1 MRQPTDRQT
10 AMTRRSARL
19 LLDVGECA
27 AQAAGLWGCRFDAQ
41 GNETECG
48 MATLDEKTDT
58 LTIMTV
64 LAAVFLPLI
73 LLAHGFAYSRFKRE
87 PGGLVRLARRG
98 LEQLR

>member
-1 MRQPTDRQT
+1 
-10 AMTRRSARL
+10 MTRRSARL

-58 LTIMTV
+58 LTIMT
-64 LAAVFLPLI
+64 A
-73 LLAHGFAYSRFKRE
+73 S
-87 PGGLVRLARRG
+87 
-98 LEQLR
+98 Q